1 MNKFAKVVI
10 CTVFPLVLTSCQSYD
25 GWFGDDYNSE
35 SGYPQAHSGNQAKH
49 SNETVTVGE
58 KKAHASK
65 AASSTSG
72 AEGASTTN
80 AGATVTTPAHKGSGV
95 PVEAPAVPS
104 VAPTVGQ

>member
-10 CTVFPLVLTSCQSYD
+10 CTVFPLVLTSCQGYD

-35 SGYPQAHSGNQAKH
+35 SEYHHSYSASQSKH
-49 SNETVTVGE
+49 NNETVTVGE
-58 KKAHASK
+58 NKVHASK
-65 AASSTSG
+65 ASSSASG
-72 AEGASTTN
+72 AAAATN
-80 AGATVTTPAHKGSGV
+80 TSPTATTPAHKGSGV